1 MSEGLI
7 SKYFSTGVLRV
18 KLKNAEKLEK
28 KDIGVLGMGKSDPY
42 AVLSVGARTLK
53 THHIKNTINPV
64 WDFVGDFPIE
74 VPQVRTLMQSN
85 SVRYW
90 ILISFVPSKLS
101 LVGLGPLK
109 G

>member
-74 VPQVRTLMQSN
+74 VPQV
-85 SVRYW
+85 W
-90 ILISFVPSKLS
+90 CH
-101 LVGLGPLK
+101 
-109 G
+109 

>member
-1 MSEGLI
+1 M
-7 SKYFSTGVLRV
+7 

-28 KDIGVLGMGKSDPY
+28 KDIGVLGMGKSAPY

-74 VPQVRTLMQSN
+74 VPQV
-85 SVRYW
+85 
-90 ILISFVPSKLS
+90 
-101 LVGLGPLK
+101 
-109 G
+109 

>member
-1 MSEGLI
+1 M
-7 SKYFSTGVLRV
+7 

-74 VPQVRTLMQSN
+74 VPQVWSLKQSN
-85 SVRYW
+85 SVRCYS
-90 ILISFVPSKLS
+90 LIFSVPSSYS
-101 LVGLGPLK
+101 LLLVLDS
-109 G
+109 